1 MTAKEKGLDVIETI
15 IESDYRPDFML
26 STTSVLSSL
35 TLEKDA
41 GRIVG
46 GLFMSQHDVS
56 QSANLVSIAIQKQ
69 MTIDELSMS
78 DFFFNLTLVNQLTI
92 SLKLP

>member
-35 TLEKDA
+35 TLEKDT

-46 GLFMSQHDVS
+46 DLFMSQHDVS
-56 QSANLVSIAIQKQ
+56 
-69 MTIDELSMS
+69 
-78 DFFFNLTLVNQLTI
+78 
-92 SLKLP
+92 